1 MASRTCRSED
11 EEEDLPYQDQNK
23 KASDLNASKV
33 VLNKGKWSR
42 EEDEKL
48 KRLVELHG
56 TEAWGLIAYHF
67 PKRTDVQCQHR
78 WQKVLNPE
86 LVKGPWTKEEDQRVI
101 ELVHKYGPKRWSVI
115 AKHLQGRI
123 GKQCRERW
131 HNHLNPEVKKSSWT
145 EEEDRIIYE
154 AHKRLGNRWAEIA
167 KLLPGRTDNSIKN
180 HWNSTM
186 RRKVEHE
193 GYLQETCDSSCKSK
207 FLIKQCSKRGYSDD
221 SHTQNQFSM
230 TFPSQ
235 TTGYSFSSS
244 DGSHFEGIRE
254 ISIYSPP
261 YDDDPDK
268 EKRIKELEL
277 LLMSAENEVRR
288 KRASCQQSS
297 KLSSW
302 SSSLHSDSC
311 MTDNTLQKLP
321 SPNVECC
328 HTKENNN
335 KASTQS
341 ASPSKFLAAEATAVL
356 SSLQTIPEFAE
367 TLELI
372 DSDPV
377 TWSDVTSF
385 SLSEEVS
392 PAKQREDNFTLNREP
407 TQATLDYQFDGSA
420 ISDISKN
427 SSDTQGQLISLTSPI
442 IAKFTTPPSILRRKR
457 KEKCDA
463 SLSSEVKHTPA
474 KSSPFSPSQF
484 FNILGAENLN
494 LENPS
499 LTSTPVR
506 GRKCLAATPLQKE
519 MTPKNQKENTGVR
532 TPKIRKCNLNS
543 TPRTP
548 TPFKNALAAQEKKY
562 GPLKLEPQPLAY
574 LEEDIR
580 EVLKEETGT
589 DIFLRDDSEPPSR
602 SWKHETG
609 APARRVRKS
618 LVLDGCEKD
627 ELTVQLFSR
636 DPVSKV
642 KSSSEN
648 MLTSSMLMA
657 PLFEK
662 DECKLLSGSAQ
673 DETALRQNQNY
684 SPPLKMGTSVRSN
697 LKFETP
703 IQINSEWEAV
713 VYGKTEDQLIM
724 TEQARKYLHAYNSGS
739 TSRALVL

>member
-1 MASRTCRSED
+1 MVIAVCAANAPKQMKRPRPNIKPGLHMYSFLLLITLCDEMSHLIGARTVSVKSIHMNESED

-67 PKRTDVQCQHR
+67 P
-78 WQKVLNPE
+78 
-86 LVKGPWTKEEDQRVI
+86 VI

-235 TTGYSFSSS
+235 
-244 DGSHFEGIRE
+244 
-254 ISIYSPP
+254 P